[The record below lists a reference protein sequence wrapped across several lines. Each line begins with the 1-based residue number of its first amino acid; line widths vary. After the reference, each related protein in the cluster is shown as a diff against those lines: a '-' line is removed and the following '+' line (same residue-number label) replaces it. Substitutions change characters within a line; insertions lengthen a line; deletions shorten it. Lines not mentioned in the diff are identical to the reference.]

1 MSAGVELANGTRVD
15 ARVVLVNADPFRLR
29 SLAGAEQ
36 FTPHFNSWLDS
47 LKKDGTTMKVGSVC
61 TGAFKGWWW
70 GVEHA
75 CGVI

>member
-36 FTPHFNSWLDS
+36 FTPQFNSWLDS
-47 LKKDGTTMKVGSVC
+47 LKKDGTTMKVG
-61 TGAFKGWWW
+61 GA
-70 GVEHA
+70 
-75 CGVI
+75 